1 MKKKIILL
9 FIILSVILTACKN
22 EEPINK
28 TLEKEDENLLVS
40 VSILEKK
47 KNLLITTSF
56 KNTAQKTMPLL
67 LGNQP
72 TKIIIA
78 NKQYPNII
86 KGAAFERNLKNNEI
100 FQTET
105 LTVPVEKGKEEAMII
120 VSYQEEGKE
129 KEIHFP
135 MNLQDT
141 K

>member
-1 MKKKIILL
+1 
-9 FIILSVILTACKN
+9 
-22 EEPINK
+22 
-28 TLEKEDENLLVS
+28 
-40 VSILEKK
+40 
-47 KNLLITTSF
+47 
-56 KNTAQKTMPLL
+56 MPLL